1 MRLIVALLLSF
12 SVVSADRI
20 FYAMPKEGNRAEAAV
35 IREIEGAKETIVI
48 AMYSFTNNNI
58 AKALKDAAKRGVSI
72 RIVVDD
78 KSVKSDPKNS
88 KAGVLAKIRGIAVY
102 RISGSK
108 AKSGDYSG
116 IMHLKV
122 GVIDAKTSIYGS
134 ANWTASAFNINYEI
148 LFIEHSQTI
157 AKELLEAMEPIFTRA
172 EMF

>member
-1 MRLIVALLLSF
+1 MRLIIALFLSF
-12 SVVSADRI
+12 SIMSADRI
-20 FYAMPKEGNRAEAAV
+20 FYVMPKEGSRAEAAV
-35 IREIEGAKETIVI
+35 IREIEGAKETITI

-102 RISGSK
+102 RITGNK
-108 AKSGDYSG
+108 AKNGNYNG

-148 LFIEHSQTI
+148 LFIEHDQTS
-157 AKELLEAMEPIFTRA
+157 AKELLKVMEPIFARA
-172 EMF
+172 ETF